1 MKEVAATTKVN
12 RATISGSLS
21 KRPTCHVCGV
31 SRGCAFSGSSGT
43 GSVEIRNSRL
53 KSSSWSGTNSMPI
66 ATRDAATPT
75 LLQLAAMRCN
85 EGDQV
90 VADPLPF
97 WNWLKIERKTAR
109 HPPTRPSQDIGALL
123 VISSPE
129 SACCTWNRSERLRS
143 ACTARVIS
151 TAASAGFIRS
161 YSRMAGSDPRSPPRH
176 ASISYQV
183 RTKVASRTFADLGT
197 RLLQASCVTFWQS

>member
-1 MKEVAATTKVN
+1 MPQRRHYSNSLRCDVTK
-12 RATISGSLS
+12 G
-21 KRPTCHVCGV
+21 
-31 SRGCAFSGSSGT
+31 
-43 GSVEIRNSRL
+43 IR
-53 KSSSWSGTNSMPI
+53 SWLIPF
-66 ATRDAATPT
+66 
-75 LLQLAAMRCN
+75 
-85 EGDQV
+85 
-90 VADPLPF
+90 PF

-161 YSRMAGSDPRSPPRH
+161 YSRMAGSRQVSRDPRSPPRH